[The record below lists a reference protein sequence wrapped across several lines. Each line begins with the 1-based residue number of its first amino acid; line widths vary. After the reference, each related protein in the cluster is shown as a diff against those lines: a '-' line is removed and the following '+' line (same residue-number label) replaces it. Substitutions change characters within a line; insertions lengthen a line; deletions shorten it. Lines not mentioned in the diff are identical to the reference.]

1 MTDDFLVDHSTS
13 FEYGPDPAPSN
24 TRQDTYISYTPESV
38 LRYRAR
44 DIQEIIDD
52 TSKLVS
58 MIRHHLIYQ
67 VPRLNVLEQYYL
79 SNNPMI
85 LHGQRRKELEK
96 SDHRVRHAF
105 AGIISD
111 FINSYV
117 LGNAVKVS
125 DADAIDTDDE
135 SEFLE
140 VINEFNKTN
149 DINAHNLEIG
159 KDQNNMGRAFEL
171 LQRTEEDQ
179 DRIYRLDPREVFMIH
194 DQTVRSRVI
203 GACRYIPVNVY
214 EGQTVKYAVELYT
227 TESVIRYQPADVT
240 TVKKLS
246 IVPHDPTAPNPEPH
260 AFSGVPIIEYR
271 SDRFRMAVF
280 EKQLSQIDAYDAAQS
295 DTANYM
301 TDFNDAILVIEGRIQ
316 NADDPKLIKAMK
328 DANIMI
334 LIPEENY
341 EGRSG
346 AVKASYLT
354 KSYDVQGVEAYKD
367 RIRSDIFQLSSVPDL
382 QDSAFSGTQTGV
394 ALEYKMFGLQQ
405 KRFDKQ
411 LFLAKGF
418 RVRYKLL
425 ENLQRAVGKYTGE
438 PVSLDFGFTPNL
450 PKALIEEMKSF
461 IEAGG
466 ELSQQTKLKLV
477 SFVPDVR
484 QEQENIENER
494 GPVPYS
500 DMEKSLIAGLTGVAK
515 GDA

>member
-105 AGIISD
+105 AGIIGD

-117 LGNAVKVS
+117 LGNPVKVS
-125 DADAIDTDDE
+125 DIEATEDRE
-135 SEFLE
+135 PSEFIE
-140 VINEFNKTN
+140 IVDNFNKAN

-159 KDQNNMGRAFEL
+159 KDQNNLGRAFEL
-171 LQRTEEDQ
+171 IQRTGEDQ
-179 DRIYRLDPREVFMIH
+179 DRLYRLEPKEVFMIY

-203 GACRYIPVNVY
+203 GACRYYPVNVY

-227 TESVIRYQPADVT
+227 TENVIRYQPEDVL
-240 TVKKLS
+240 TVERLS
-246 IVPHDPTAPNPEPH
+246 LEPHLPTEPNPEPH
-260 AFSGVPIIEYR
+260 RFSGVPIIEYR

-280 EKQLSQIDAYDAAQS
+280 EKQLSQIDIYDSAQS

-316 NADDPKLIKAMK
+316 NADNPALMTAMK

-334 LIPEENY
+334 LTPAEDFD
-341 EGRSG
+341 GRTG

-354 KSYDVQGVEAYKD
+354 KSYDVAGVEAYKD
-367 RIRSDIFQLSSVPDL
+367 RIQSDIFQLSSVPNL
-382 QDSAFSGTQTGV
+382 ADSAFAGTQTGV

-425 ENLQRAVGKYTGE
+425 ENLNRAVGKYTGE
-438 PVSLDFGFTPNL
+438 PVLLDFRFTPNL
-450 PKALIEEMKSF
+450 PKALLEELKNF
-461 IEAGG
+461 VDAGG
-466 ELSQQTKLKLV
+466 EVSQQTKLKLL
-477 SFVPDVR
+477 SFVDDVKL
-484 QEQENIENER
+484 EQETLELER
-494 GPVPYS
+494 GVMPYS
-500 DMEKSLIAGLTGVAK
+500 DLEMKLLNGLDKVAE
-515 GDA
+515 GE